1 MGQGRGR
8 DEEGRETDL
17 SGFFLSPP
25 PPRFLLGH
33 PFSFRATLLLTFTTI
48 NENHRGVLLKCLV
61 GVCCPVLNILTLF
74 QTKNVIFR
82 TRFQTWPLKSIPVFR
97 PGGGHKTQHKH
108 WHETEI
114 MSSLLRLN
122 VQQKDFLKS
131 ISNSHITL
139 SFLFSW
145 NSETTNT
152 SIHHRSSFVN
162 YTRFQTRSEQSVYS
176 FFRPKQSKNPTR
188 WGGTYL
194 YGFYKGVPPGW
205 KTHQKTACE
214 AGNKVKFL
222 LDWLV
227 TVRFRIW

>member
-1 MGQGRGR
+1 M
-8 DEEGRETDL
+8 
-17 SGFFLSPP
+17 
-25 PPRFLLGH
+25 
-33 PFSFRATLLLTFTTI
+33 
-48 NENHRGVLLKCLV
+48 
-61 GVCCPVLNILTLF
+61 CCPFLNILTLF

-97 PGGGHKTQHKH
+97 PGGDHKTQRKH

-122 VQQKDFLKS
+122 LQQIDFLKS

-139 SFLFSW
+139 SFLFIW
-145 NSETTNT
+145 NSEATNT
-152 SIHHRSSFVN
+152 LIHRRSSFVN
-162 YTRFQTRSEQSVYS
+162 HNRFQTKMSKVCTLFQTKTEQKPYPMGRHMLHV
-176 FFRPKQSKNPTR
+176 
-188 WGGTYL
+188 
-194 YGFYKGVPPGW
+194 FYKGVPIGR

-214 AGNKVKFL
+214 AGDKVKFL

>member
-1 MGQGRGR
+1 MIKRENNGTG
-8 DEEGRETDL
+8 ERETKKEERPTSL
-17 SGFFLSPP
+17 A
-25 PPRFLLGH
+25 
-33 PFSFRATLLLTFTTI
+33 FSFHLLPHGFSLDICLAFARLCFSLSRTI

-139 SFLFSW
+139 SFLFIW
-145 NSETTNT
+145 KATNT
-152 SIHHRSSFVN
+152 LIHHRSSFVN
-162 YTRFQTRSEQSVYS
+162 HNRFKNEQSVYPFS
-176 FFRPKQSKNPTR
+176 DQNKAKTLPDGPADA
-188 WGGTYL
+188 
-194 YGFYKGVPPGW
+194 YKSSIREYPPGEQHT
-205 KTHQKTACE
+205 KEPPARQRTKSNSCLI
-214 AGNKVKFL
+214 G
-222 LDWLV
+222 
-227 TVRFRIW
+227 

>member
-1 MGQGRGR
+1 MIKRENNGTG
-8 DEEGRETDL
+8 ERETKKEERPTSL
-17 SGFFLSPP
+17 A
-25 PPRFLLGH
+25 
-33 PFSFRATLLLTFTTI
+33 FSFHLLPHGFSLDICLAFPRLCFSLSRTI

-108 WHETEI
+108 GHETEI

-162 YTRFQTRSEQSVYS
+162 HNRFQTKVSNVYTRFQTKTEQKPYPMG
-176 FFRPKQSKNPTR
+176 RHIPI
-188 WGGTYL
+188 W
-194 YGFYKGVPPGW
+194 
-205 KTHQKTACE
+205 
-214 AGNKVKFL
+214 L
-222 LDWLV
+222 L
-227 TVRFRIW
+227 

>member
-33 PFSFRATLLLTFTTI
+33 LFSFRATLLLTFATI

-122 VQQKDFLKS
+122 VQQKDVLKS

-139 SFLFSW
+139 SFLFIW
-145 NSETTNT
+145 KAKNT
-152 SIHHRSSFVN
+152 LIHHRSSFVN
-162 YTRFQTRSEQSVYS
+162 HNRFQTKMSKVCTLFQTKTEQKPYPMG
-176 FFRPKQSKNPTR
+176 RQMPTS
-188 WGGTYL
+188 L
-194 YGFYKGVPPGW
+194 P
-205 KTHQKTACE
+205 
-214 AGNKVKFL
+214 
-222 LDWLV
+222 
-227 TVRFRIW
+227 

>member
-1 MGQGRGR
+1 MIKRENNGTG
-8 DEEGRETDL
+8 ERETKKEERPTSL
-17 SGFFLSPP
+17 AFSFHLLPHGFSLDICLAFARLC
-25 PPRFLLGH
+25 FLL
-33 PFSFRATLLLTFTTI
+33 SRTI

-61 GVCCPVLNILTLF
+61 GVSCPVLNILTLF

-97 PGGGHKTQHKH
+97 PGGGHKTQHKR

-162 YTRFQTRSEQSVYS
+162 HTRFQTKVSNVY
-176 FFRPKQSKNPTR
+176 T
-188 WGGTYL
+188 
-194 YGFYKGVPPGW
+194 
-205 KTHQKTACE
+205 
-214 AGNKVKFL
+214 
-222 LDWLV
+222 
-227 TVRFRIW
+227 RFRTKTEQKPYPMGRHIPTWLL